1 MRIKQSS
8 LASRFAATVSLERS
22 VEKSPQPRSFS
33 RSSMRSIALA
43 SAAFAFAIPASAD
56 DAMPRLRA
64 FDLGVFGGVMT
75 FSSDHNLVDSANL
88 RYEYKNLNPLLGVRG
103 TYLFNTWIGAE
114 AEAMAGVTRTRDEQ
128 EQWASFGAIRAHA
141 IVPIPFESHGFRP
154 FVLAG
159 VGILGVRSNANGN
172 DIDPAV
178 HAGLGTFY
186 RVTENWL
193 LRADARVNATQRY
206 AADDGALA
214 LHPEFLL
221 GISYRPSTAVPVPPP
236 APPVVEVPAPP
247 PPAPPVVEVP
257 APPPPAP
264 PAPPVV
270 EVPAPPPPKALSG
283 TLDGIQ
289 FDTGTATLRKQ
300 SLQVLDAV
308 LSALAEVPTARVL
321 IAAHTDS
328 SGAADANLELSMKRA
343 AATKA
348 YLVSKGV
355 NANRL
360 EVAGKGDKEPVADNA
375 TPEGRQK
382 NRRVDFSI
390 ISQ

>member
-8 LASRFAATVSLERS
+8 LASRFAATVSLDRS
-22 VEKSPQPRSFS
+22 VEKSPQSRSFS

-56 DAMPRLRA
+56 DALPRLRA
-64 FDLGVFGGVMT
+64 LDLGVFGGELRI
-75 FSSDHNLVDSANL
+75 SPAHNLVAPENY
-88 RYEYKNLNPLLGVRG
+88 RYKYKNLNPLLGVRG
-103 TYLFNTWIGAE
+103 TYLFTTWIGAE

-141 IVPIPFESHGFRP
+141 IVPMPFESHGFRP

-159 VGILGVRSNANGN
+159 LGILGVRSNANGN
-172 DIDPAV
+172 DIDPAF

-186 RVTENWL
+186 QLTDNWL
-193 LRADARVNATQRY
+193 LRADARINATQRH
-206 AADDGALA
+206 ASDDGVLSA
-214 LHPEFLL
+214 HPEFLL

-236 APPVVEVPAPP
+236 APPAVEVPAPP
-247 PPAPPVVEVP
+247 PPPVVEVP
-257 APPPPAP
+257 APPPPP
-264 PAPPVV
+264 PPVV
-270 EVPAPPPPKALSG
+270 EVPAPVPPPAPPKALSG

-289 FDTGTATLRKQ
+289 FDSSTATLRKQ
-300 SLQVLDAV
+300 SYPVLDTV

-321 IAAHTDS
+321 ITAHTDS

>member
-64 FDLGVFGGVMT
+64 FDLGVFGGELR
-75 FSSDHNLVDSANL
+75 FSPAHNLVAPENY
-88 RYEYKNLNPLLGVRG
+88 RYKYKNLNPLLGVRG
-103 TYLFNTWIGAE
+103 TYLFTTWIGAE
-114 AEAMAGVTRTRDEQ
+114 AEAMGGVTRTRDEK

-257 APPPPAP
+257 APPPP
-264 PAPPVV
+264 
-270 EVPAPPPPKALSG
+270 KALSG

>member
-1 MRIKQSS
+1 
-8 LASRFAATVSLERS
+8 
-22 VEKSPQPRSFS
+22 
-33 RSSMRSIALA
+33 MRSLVLA
-43 SAAFAFAIPASAD
+43 SAAFAFAFAIPASAD
-56 DAMPRLRA
+56 DALPRVRA
-64 FDLGVFGGVMT
+64 LDLGVFGGELK
-75 FSSDHNLVDSANL
+75 FSAAHNLVDPANY
-88 RYEYKNLNPLLGVRG
+88 RYAYKRLNPLLGVRG

-178 HAGLGTFY
+178 HAGVGTFY
-186 RVTENWL
+186 QLTENWL
-193 LRADARVNATQRY
+193 LRADARVSATQRHEPDDAMI
-206 AADDGALA
+206 AA
-214 LHPEFLL
+214 HPEFLL
-221 GISYRPSTAVPVPPP
+221 GISYRPSAPVPVP
-236 APPVVEVPAPP
+236 PPVVEVPAPP
-247 PPAPPVVEVP
+247 PPPPVVEVP
-257 APPPPAP
+257 APPPPP
-264 PAPPVV
+264 PPVV
-270 EVPAPPPPKALSG
+270 EVPAPVPPPAPPKALSG

-289 FDTGTATLRKQ
+289 FDSGTATLRKQ

-321 IAAHTDS
+321 ITAHTDS
-328 SGAADANLELSMKRA
+328 SGAVDANLELSMKRA
-343 AATKA
+343 AATKV

-355 NANRL
+355 SANRL
-360 EVAGKGDKEPVADNA
+360 EVAGKGGTTPVADNA